1 MYGGGGGNMGGG
13 GGGGG
18 MSGGGPAPVGAGLS
32 GCGGGGGGGSLNPAA
47 ALQQLIQL
55 QSLVQVRITQYQL
68 SGRWRRQFCAVV
80 ADHMHAH
87 CTFLFSTV
95 RVCSR

>member
-1 MYGGGGGNMGGG
+1 
-13 GGGGG
+13 
-18 MSGGGPAPVGAGLS
+18 
-32 GCGGGGGGGSLNPAA
+32 LNPAA

-68 SGRWRRQFCAVV
+68 SGRCQFCAVV

>member
-1 MYGGGGGNMGGG
+1 MYGGGASIMGGG

-68 SGRWRRQFCAVV
+68 SGRCQFCAVV